1 MEPAKTRKKI
11 TMRRIF
17 LCLLVIVLQS
27 VPILA
32 QQAPPSEPGTSSYD
46 LWLVRS
52 QTITADLIKDSADLP
67 RSERALLWARLAQ
80 RWWLDDPEK
89 ARAWILKPIE
99 IVEAVPNKE
108 NPDERLQR
116 LSTVRSLLPIVAPL
130 DQKLSA
136 RLVAVLTQDSE
147 QQAKEER
154 AANADG
160 LIEAAVSLV
169 DTDPQRAAELG
180 ALALRV
186 GHPTLLPW
194 LIRSLRTKNPNLADV
209 LFTQTIAAARQSL
222 DTELLNSLSNVAFP
236 ESREIG
242 GAPNMAMT
250 DALKT
255 EVLKTYVAY
264 VQANQINPETRNSV
278 CGMLGWLIDP
288 ILPQFDRLLPQQAI
302 FVRQSINQCHSTNP
316 PAQQLFADALRVEPL
331 TTIDDLLKAGDDAK
345 DVKIRTIYQFRAAKL
360 AMEQKDPDRA
370 LKILDTMSAESREFM
385 GGAWESF
392 RWDWAATAALQH
404 LATGD
409 VGGMRLIINAVPS
422 DLQPFAKMVLVD
434 RLPADRNKDTDPTLE
449 FLSDVRTGFRRATDS
464 GTDISGSYIF
474 LLKLI
479 VKYQPTEATG
489 VLKEAI
495 TALNHADE
503 AKAKAKKDSHD
514 DHTWFSG
521 SEVFSAALLEMDEYT
536 VREAVA
542 SISTVDTRV
551 QVRLEFLRVCLE
563 RMRSAKQIT
572 PKPKTSKVRGRT

>member
-1 MEPAKTRKKI
+1 
-11 TMRRIF
+11 MRRIC
-17 LCLLVIVLQS
+17 LCLLVMAMQS
-27 VPILA
+27 VLIFA
-32 QQAPPSEPGTSSYD
+32 QQAPPSEQITSSYD

-67 RSERALLWARLAQ
+67 PSERALLWARLAQ

-89 ARAWILKPIE
+89 ARSWMLKPIE

-116 LSTVRSLLPIVAPL
+116 LSTVRLLLPIVAPL

-147 QQAKEER
+147 QQAKDER

-194 LIRSLRTKNPNLADV
+194 LIRRLRTKNPKLADV
-209 LFTQTIAAARQSL
+209 LFTQTIAAARQTL
-222 DTELLNSLSNVAFP
+222 DAELLNSLSSVAFP

-250 DALKT
+250 DTLKT

-264 VQANQINPETRNSV
+264 VQANPINPETRNSV

-288 ILPQFDRLLPQQAI
+288 ILPQFDRLLPQQAVI
-302 FVRQSINQCHSTNP
+302 VRQSINQCHSTNP
-316 PAQQLFADALRVEPL
+316 PAQQGFADALRVEPL
-331 TTIDDLLKAGDDAK
+331 ATIDDLLKSGDDAQ
-345 DVKIRTIYQFRAAKL
+345 DVKVRTIYQFRAAKL
-360 AMEQKDPDRA
+360 AMEQRDPDRA
-370 LKILDTMSAESREFM
+370 LKILDTMSDESREFM
-385 GGAWESF
+385 SGGWEGF
-392 RWDWAATAALQH
+392 RVDWAATAALEH
-404 LATGD
+404 LASGD
-409 VGGMRLIINAVPS
+409 VAGMRLIINAVPR
-422 DLQPFAKMVLVD
+422 DLQPFAKMQFVD
-434 RLPADRNKDTDPTLE
+434 RLPADRNKDTDPTQE
-449 FLSDVRTGFRRATDS
+449 FLSDARTGFRRASDS
-464 GTDISGSYIF
+464 GTDISGSYVF

-489 VLKEAI
+489 ILKEVI

-503 AKAKAKKDSHD
+503 AKAKKISND
-514 DHTWFSG
+514 DRAWFSG
-521 SEVFSAALLEMDEYT
+521 SEVFSAALLEMDEYA
-536 VREAVA
+536 VREAVS
-542 SISTVDTRV
+542 SISSVDTRV

-563 RMRSAKQIT
+563 RMRSAKQVT
-572 PKPKTSKVRGRT
+572 PKPKASK

>member
-1 MEPAKTRKKI
+1 MAA
-11 TMRRIF
+11 
-17 LCLLVIVLQS
+17 VQS

-32 QQAPPSEPGTSSYD
+32 QQAGSTQQATDSYE

-52 QTITADLIKDSADLP
+52 QTITADLIKDSVDLP
-67 RSERALLWARLAQ
+67 PSERALLWARLAQ
-80 RWWLDDPEK
+80 RWWLDDAER
-89 ARAWILKPIE
+89 ARAWMLKPIE
-99 IVEAVPNKE
+99 MVEAVPNKE

-116 LSTVRSLLPIVAPL
+116 LTTVRLLLPIVAPI

-136 RLVAVLTQDSE
+136 RLVAILTQDSE
-147 QQAKEER
+147 QQAKDER
-154 AANADG
+154 VANADG

-169 DTDPQRAAELG
+169 NTDPQRAAELG

-194 LIRSLRTKNPNLADV
+194 LIGSLRTKNPKLADV
-209 LFTQTIAAARQSL
+209 LFTQTIAAARQTL
-222 DTELLNSLSNVAFP
+222 DAELLNSLSNVAFP

-250 DALKT
+250 DTLKT

-278 CGMLGWLIDP
+278 CSMLGWLIDP
-288 ILPQFDRLLPQQAI
+288 ILPQFDRLLPQQAVI
-302 FVRQSINQCHSTNP
+302 VRQSINQCHSTNP
-316 PAQQLFADALRVEPL
+316 PAQQLFADALRVQPL
-331 TTIDDLLKAGDDAK
+331 TTIDDLLKGGDDAQ
-345 DVKIRTIYQFRAAKL
+345 DVKVRTIYQFRAAKL

-370 LKILDTMSAESREFM
+370 LKILDTMSDESREFM
-385 GGAWESF
+385 SGGWEGF
-392 RWDWAATAALQH
+392 RVDWAATAALQH
-404 LATGD
+404 LAAGD
-409 VGGMRLIINAVPS
+409 VAGMRLIINAVPS
-422 DLQPFAKMVLVD
+422 DLQPFAKMQFVD
-434 RLPADRNKDTDPTLE
+434 RLPADRNRDTDPTQE
-449 FLSDVRTGFRRATDS
+449 FLSDARTGFRRASDS
-464 GTDISGSYIF
+464 GTDISGSYVF

-489 VLKEAI
+489 ILKEVI

-536 VREAVA
+536 VREAVS
-542 SISTVDTRV
+542 SISSVDTRV
-551 QVRLEFLRVCLE
+551 QVRLEFLRVALE
-563 RMRSAKQIT
+563 RLRSAKQVT
-572 PKPKTSKVRGRT
+572 PKPKASKVRERP